1 MPVLSAS
8 GIMGSRP
15 AAGITPLLN
24 CIAMNLHT
32 WWIFAV
38 TVFVLCGTPGP
49 NMLHVM
55 TRSVRVG
62 FRRSIAAMAGCLT
75 ALVLALAISAA
86 GLGAVLKASPMVFDV
101 LRYAGVAYLVCLG
114 IKAWRGGDAPIDV
127 GSTTALV
134 PSSRTV
140 LFRDGFI
147 IGISNPKLL
156 LFASAFLPQFVD
168 LTQPQLPQFVIL
180 VGTFAVM
187 EMFWYGVYAAGGRGL
202 AGYLAMPGLRKVFDR
217 VVGTIFIGF
226 GLALLR
232 ARP

>member
-1 MPVLSAS
+1 
-8 GIMGSRP
+8 
-15 AAGITPLLN
+15 
-24 CIAMNLHT
+24 MNLHT

-101 LRYAGVAYLVCLG
+101 LRYAGVVYLG

-134 PSSRTV
+134 PSSRSV

-187 EMFWYGVYAAGGRGL
+187 EMFWYAVYAAGGRGL
-202 AGYLAMPGLRKVFDR
+202 AGHLAKPGLRKVFDR

>member
-1 MPVLSAS
+1 
-8 GIMGSRP
+8 
-15 AAGITPLLN
+15 
-24 CIAMNLHT
+24 MNLHT

-62 FRRSIAAMAGCLT
+62 FRRSIAAMAGCLS
-75 ALVLALAISAA
+75 ALVLALSISAA

-101 LRYAGVAYLVCLG
+101 LRYAGVGFVLLVGLLG
-114 IKAWRGGDAPIDV
+114 WGGGVGPIDV
-127 GSTTALV
+127 GDVAAVAPTA
-134 PSSRTV
+134 RRV

-180 VGTFAVM
+180 VGTFALM
-187 EMFWYGVYAAGGRGL
+187 ALLWYAVYAAGGRGL
-202 AGYLAMPGLRKVFDR
+202 ASYLARPGLRKVFDR